1 MIGEIVEKI
10 LQQRNN
16 NEEKYFKNSRE
27 QAKHRLKLVIAH
39 DRAELSP
46 KMMESMRQEIL
57 TVVSKYVE
65 IDPAEMDFSLT
76 NDERMSVLIA
86 NLPIRR
92 IKHSK
97 QPST

>member
-1 MIGEIVEKI
+1 MTIGEIVDKI
-10 LQQRNN
+10 LQRNSSD
-16 NEEKYFKNSRE
+16 KPFKNSRE

-46 KMMESMRQEIL
+46 GMMDSMRKEIL

-65 IDPAEMDFSLT
+65 IEPAEMEFSLT
-76 NDERMSVLIA
+76 NDDRMSVLIA

-97 QPST
+97 QAST